1 MKKFT
6 HIFILPVALFLG
18 VTTAAYGQRVYSGQV
33 TVENLTGIKENNT
46 LSVYM
51 DIVLDALKIGSDEM
65 LTLTPVLTAN
75 TGTQS
80 RALPPAVVNGGR
92 RQKMV
97 ERARVLNGDP
107 VFAETP
113 RTVLKRNN
121 NTRQTINYSA
131 AVPLESWMSDAS
143 LKLVKNATGCAECDK
158 GSGEQLLTGRVLR
171 EPYMPIYKL
180 TYIVPEV
187 EPVKARSDRHTAT
200 FNYVVGKHDL
210 VRNYKNNAVEFDR
223 ADRVINEVKGNKDLN
238 ITEFTVSG
246 YASPEG
252 NHNSNRAL
260 SDRRANSF
268 ADYLSNAHGISRS
281 RFKVTGY
288 GEDWDGL
295 EQAVEKSALA
305 DRNEILRIINNVAN
319 PDSRDAELMKLS
331 NGQTYRTL
339 LENYYPPLRRT
350 DYTIAYNVRAFS
362 VEEAKEVIRTNPKL
376 LSLNEMYLVAQTY
389 PENSKEFK
397 EVFDIATRLY
407 PNEPIAILNSA
418 AADIE
423 GGNHQAAIDRLNR
436 IENDPR
442 SWNNLGVGH
451 ARMSNPAK
459 AKEYFEKA
467 AARGD
472 ADAKANLEELNKT
485 TKD

>member
-158 GSGEQLLTGRVLR
+158 GSGEQLLTDRVLR
-171 EPYMPIYKL
+171 EPYMPTYKL

-295 EQAVEKSALA
+295 KQYVYGCSH
-305 DRNEILRIINNVAN
+305 R
-319 PDSRDAELMKLS
+319 
-331 NGQTYRTL
+331 Q
-339 LENYYPPLRRT
+339 
-350 DYTIAYNVRAFS
+350 
-362 VEEAKEVIRTNPKL
+362 
-376 LSLNEMYLVAQTY
+376 
-389 PENSKEFK
+389 
-397 EVFDIATRLY
+397 
-407 PNEPIAILNSA
+407 
-418 AADIE
+418 
-423 GGNHQAAIDRLNR
+423 GNHHTIQSSQCN
-436 IENDPR
+436 
-442 SWNNLGVGH
+442 SV
-451 ARMSNPAK
+451 S
-459 AKEYFEKA
+459 
-467 AARGD
+467 
-472 ADAKANLEELNKT
+472 
-485 TKD
+485 

>member
-80 RALPPAVVNGGR
+80 RALPPAVVNGRR

-113 RTVLKRNN
+113 QTVLKRNN
-121 NTRQTINYSA
+121 NTRQTISYSA

-171 EPYMPIYKL
+171 EPYMPTYKL

-187 EPVKARSDRHTAT
+187 EPVKARSDRHSAT

-210 VRNYKNNAVEFDR
+210 VRNYKNNASEFDR
-223 ADRVINEVKGNKDLN
+223 VDKVINEVKGNKDLN

-252 NHNSNRAL
+252 NFNSNRAL

-268 ADYLSNAHGISRS
+268 ADYLSSTHGVGRNQ
-281 RFKVTGY
+281 FKVTGY
-288 GEDWDGL
+288 GEDWAGL
-295 EQAVEKSALA
+295 KEAVENSSLA
-305 DRNEILRIINNVAN
+305 DKNEIIRIINNESN
-319 PDSRDAELMKLS
+319 PDARDAQLKKLS
-331 NGQTYRTL
+331 KGQTYNNL
-339 LENYYPPLRRT
+339 LANYYPPLRRT

-362 VEEAKEVIRTNPKL
+362 VEEAREIIKTNPKL
-376 LSLNEMYLVAQTY
+376 LSLNEMYLVAQSY
-389 PENSKEFK
+389 PANSKEFK
-397 EVFDIATRLY
+397 EVFDIATRMY
-407 PNEPIAILNSA
+407 PNEPIAIINSA

-423 GGNHQAAIDRLNR
+423 GGNHQGAIGRLSKM
-436 IENDPR
+436 ENDPR
-442 SWNNLGVGH
+442 AWNNLGV
-451 ARMSNPAK
+451 AYVRMGNTAK
-459 AKEYFEKA
+459 AKEYFQKA
-467 AARGD
+467 ATRGD
-472 ADAKANLEELNKT
+472 ADAKVNLEELNKT
-485 TKD
+485 ER